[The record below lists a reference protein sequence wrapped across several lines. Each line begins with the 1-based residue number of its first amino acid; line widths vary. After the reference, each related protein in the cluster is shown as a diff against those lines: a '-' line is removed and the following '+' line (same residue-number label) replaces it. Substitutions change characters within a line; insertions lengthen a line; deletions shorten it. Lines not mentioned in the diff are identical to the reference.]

1 MDKLKPAIVIENP
14 EYIYT
19 VYDMNSLYPQ
29 TIVPYNTFQSV
40 EEE

>member
-29 TIVPYNTFQSV
+29 TIVPNNTFQSV